1 MRRARG
7 EVKRPRLHVGQ
18 HAPYRKAMRRLLALL
33 LLAAAAAPLQAQA
46 EAWRATYVITV
57 AGAVVMEAEVAFD
70 LGGETYRVEARTRT
84 RGLASLMARGE
95 SVTLSEG
102 RWQGGQAQPRL
113 YESQGHWRGTARRAR
128 LEYGP
133 DGEPRVLVMQPA
145 QDMARAPLP
154 PGPRAGTLDNLSAL
168 AQLVRHVRDTGRCD
182 VTATGFDGR
191 RLTRFE
197 VTRDP
202 VVQVADRGLLRCV
215 IESQPLA
222 GYALDRPDAANPT
235 QVNAIF
241 GVLRPDTPALP
252 VRVEIASR
260 WWGRI
265 EATLVAITRG

>member
-1 MRRARG
+1 
-7 EVKRPRLHVGQ
+7 
-18 HAPYRKAMRRLLALL
+18 MRRLLALL
-33 LLAAAAAPLQAQA
+33 LLAAAPAQA
-46 EAWRATYVITV
+46 EAWRATYAITV

-70 LGGETYRVEARTRT
+70 LGGEAYRVEARTRT
-84 RGLASLMARGE
+84 RGLASLLVRGE
-95 SVTLSEG
+95 SLTRSEG
-102 RWQGGQAQPRL
+102 RWHGAQARPRV
-113 YESQGHWRGTARRAR
+113 YESQGYWRGTARRAR

-133 DGEPRVLVMQPA
+133 DGEPRVLVMEPA
-145 QDMARAPLP
+145 QDMARTPLP

-235 QVNAIF
+235 QVHAIF
-241 GVLRPDTPALP
+241 GVLRPDTPVLP

-265 EATLVAITRG
+265 EATLMSVTRG